1 MTRPGTEV
9 QPLRVAIVGSG
20 PAGFYTAD
28 RLLRQP
34 ELAVQVDMY
43 DRLPVPYG
51 LVRFGVAPDRERI
64 KNVTR
69 VFEKTA
75 AHPSFR
81 FFGNVE
87 VGTHVT
93 ISDLRLHYHQICC
106 ATGAQVGRRMGI
118 PGEDLERSY
127 AAIHFVGWY
136 NGHPDYRN
144 CEFDLSV
151 ERVAVVGLGNV
162 AVDVARI
169 LCRTPEE
176 LVSTDIA
183 EYAAN
188 ALARSDIREVCL
200 LGRRG
205 PAQAAFTNPEIQ
217 RLGELPGAD
226 LTVLP
231 EEVRLDSLSRAA
243 LEESHDRDALT
254 KVEIL
259 QSFASRP
266 RSGKPKQLTLRFLVS
281 PVELYGNDSGQ
292 VTGMRLVKNE
302 LYVSRDGSLRAKP
315 SGRFEELPVD
325 MVIRSLGHRGVAL
338 ADLPFDERRG
348 IIPNRNGRVLEPE
361 TGKPLRGFYVVGWIK
376 RGPGGVIGTNK
387 PDAGE
392 TVGCMLEDATAGL
405 LLSPARPDPVMVEQL
420 VRRVQP
426 DFVSWADWRRVQELE
441 ELRGKEQ
448 GRPRLKFTAVEEIL
462 AASKSG

>member
-28 RLLRQP
+28 RLFRQP

-144 CEFDLSV
+144 IEFDLSV

-176 LVSTDIA
+176 LASTDIA
-183 EYAAN
+183 EYAAD
-188 ALARSDIREVCL
+188 ALARSDIKEVYL

-217 RLGELPGAD
+217 QLGELPGAD
-226 LTVLP
+226 IRMLP
-231 EEVRLDSLSRAA
+231 EEMQLDPLSQAA
-243 LEESHDRDALT
+243 LEESHDREVLT

-292 VTGMRLVKNE
+292 VTGMRLVRNQ
-302 LYVSRDGSLRAKP
+302 LYASRDGSLRP
-315 SGRFEELPVD
+315 EPTGRFEDLPVD
-325 MVIRSLGHRGVAL
+325 MVIRSVGHRGVPL
-338 ADLPFDERRG
+338 ADLPFDEPRG
-348 IIPNRNGRVLEPE
+348 LVPNRDGRVFDPE

-376 RGPGGVIGTNK
+376 RGVASGIGTNK

-392 TVGCMLEDATAGL
+392 TVACMLEDATAGVL
-405 LLSPARPDPVMVEQL
+405 LTPARPDPVMAEQL

-426 DFVSWADWRRVQELE
+426 DLVSWADWRRVQELE
-441 ELRGKEQ
+441 ELRGKER
-448 GRPRLKFTAVEEIL
+448 GRPRLKFSAVEEIL